1 MNHIVFAF
9 YIHNKY
15 KSYLKSVF
23 HKQNQDTLIYRIHAH
38 SRKIIKSKHLKILMK
53 FKEYDATS
61 VVKTLT
67 GNRTVTYVLVNNI
80 QTMSKHNFYTAV
92 IQ

>member
-1 MNHIVFAF
+1 
-9 YIHNKY
+9 
-15 KSYLKSVF
+15 
-23 HKQNQDTLIYRIHAH
+23 
-38 SRKIIKSKHLKILMK
+38 MK
-53 FKEYDATS
+53 FKEYDATF